1 MWKKNFIWW
10 KTSSFLGKIFNGKIL
25 RFFRQKWPLFWSK
38 FLYFGYPEN
47 ILGFRVLNVGFRVG
61 FGYRPL
67 GFGLG
72 SGGLKCRVY
81 PSGFRVFGS
90 PDTSLMP
97 CIKLLQKASHTRFC
111 FQTGFS
117 VLYDFTPSLA
127 HLATKSK
134 INIARG
140 VVLYSWERKRDN
152 NNLDFSIETSGG
164 VLYTFIFESL
174 TVVVFSSH

>member
-1 MWKKNFIWW
+1 MHEHFSNFKKFIILKKIMWKKNFIWW

-47 ILGFRVLNVGFRVG
+47 ISGFRVLNVGFRVG

-67 GFGLG
+67 GFGSG

-90 PDTSLMP
+90 PDTSLDCVFYIVKKWSKNSTARTP
-97 CIKLLQKASHTRFC
+97 YSPPQFSA
-111 FQTGFS
+111 GFI
-117 VLYDFTPSLA
+117 Y
-127 HLATKSK
+127 K
-134 INIARG
+134 
-140 VVLYSWERKRDN
+140 
-152 NNLDFSIETSGG
+152 
-164 VLYTFIFESL
+164 
-174 TVVVFSSH
+174 

>member
-1 MWKKNFIWW
+1 MHEYFSNFKKFIILKKIMWKKNFIWW

-47 ILGFRVLNVGFRVG
+47 ISGFRVLNVGFRVG

-67 GFGLG
+67 GFGSG

-90 PDTSLMP
+90 PDTSLYSIRIHNLVNVSVRKSP
-97 CIKLLQKASHTRFC
+97 QKLINSSMHKESKNQDTQSH
-111 FQTGFS
+111 
-117 VLYDFTPSLA
+117 
-127 HLATKSK
+127 
-134 INIARG
+134 
-140 VVLYSWERKRDN
+140 
-152 NNLDFSIETSGG
+152 
-164 VLYTFIFESL
+164 
-174 TVVVFSSH
+174 

>member
-1 MWKKNFIWW
+1 MHEYFSNFKKFIILKKIMWKKNFIWW

-47 ILGFRVLNVGFRVG
+47 ISGFRVLNVGFRVG

-67 GFGLG
+67 GFGSG

-90 PDTSLMP
+90 PDTSLQTYQPYVIHHFIVWINVWWTPMRP
-97 CIKLLQKASHTRFC
+97 KYFWYFLYLLSRFDYTSTLKS
-111 FQTGFS
+111 F
-117 VLYDFTPSLA
+117 YSL
-127 HLATKSK
+127 
-134 INIARG
+134 
-140 VVLYSWERKRDN
+140 D
-152 NNLDFSIETSGG
+152 
-164 VLYTFIFESL
+164 
-174 TVVVFSSH
+174 

>member
-1 MWKKNFIWW
+1 MHEYFSNFKKFIILKKIMWKKNFIWW

-47 ILGFRVLNVGFRVG
+47 ISGFRVLNVGFRVG

-67 GFGLG
+67 GFGSG

-90 PDTSLMP
+90 PDTSL
-97 CIKLLQKASHTRFC
+97 
-111 FQTGFS
+111 
-117 VLYDFTPSLA
+117 PSL
-127 HLATKSK
+127 
-134 INIARG
+134 
-140 VVLYSWERKRDN
+140 SWQNSMPGIYLRLFGCIFN
-152 NNLDFSIETSGG
+152 NGLC
-164 VLYTFIFESL
+164 
-174 TVVVFSSH
+174 SSTPDLNNY

>member
-1 MWKKNFIWW
+1 M
-10 KTSSFLGKIFNGKIL
+10 S
-25 RFFRQKWPLFWSK
+25 
-38 FLYFGYPEN
+38 
-47 ILGFRVLNVGFRVG
+47 G
-61 FGYRPL
+61 FGS
-67 GFGLG
+67 G
-72 SGGLKCRVY
+72 SGID
-81 PSGFRVFGS
+81 PSGLVWVYLSGVRV

-127 HLATKSK
+127 YLATKSK

>member
-1 MWKKNFIWW
+1 M
-10 KTSSFLGKIFNGKIL
+10 S
-25 RFFRQKWPLFWSK
+25 
-38 FLYFGYPEN
+38 
-47 ILGFRVLNVGFRVG
+47 G
-61 FGYRPL
+61 FGS
-67 GFGLG
+67 G
-72 SGGLKCRVY
+72 SGIDPSGLVWVY
-81 PSGFRVFGS
+81 LSGFRV

-97 CIKLLQKASHTRFC
+97 CIKLLQKASRTRFC

-127 HLATKSK
+127 YLATKSK

>member
-1 MWKKNFIWW
+1 MHEYFSNFKKFIILKKIMWKKNFIWW

-47 ILGFRVLNVGFRVG
+47 ISGFRVLNVGFRVG

-67 GFGLG
+67 GFGSG

-90 PDTSLMP
+90 PDTSLSACVVVGQVAIALFP
-97 CIKLLQKASHTRFC
+97 RLFPQFKKSRLL
-111 FQTGFS
+111 TGQQ
-117 VLYDFTPSLA
+117 L
-127 HLATKSK
+127 SK
-134 INIARG
+134 I
-140 VVLYSWERKRDN
+140 SKKN
-152 NNLDFSIETSGG
+152 NKQFPFKITLAM
-164 VLYTFIFESL
+164 L
-174 TVVVFSSH
+174 